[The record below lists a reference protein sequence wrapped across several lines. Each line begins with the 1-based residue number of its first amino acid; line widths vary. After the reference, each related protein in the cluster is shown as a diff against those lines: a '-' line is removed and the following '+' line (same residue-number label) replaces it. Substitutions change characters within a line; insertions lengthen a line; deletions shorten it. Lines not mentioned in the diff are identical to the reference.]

1 MKFIKKLFKKTFKIV
16 TSKTV
21 RYFLL
26 LFSIIILLLWVI
38 INIYKTSIIAVQE
51 TIKTVDY
58 LIVEEQ
64 KRDLK
69 RFEEK
74 ITIANEHINELQGQL
89 KDVKVGPRVKLSEDK
104 KRELLRISWELKKD
118 SLRIENALANHQNDW
133 SVNLYPRKDES
144 IQEKF
149 KEYWGTHILID
160 RLIEGI
166 ERIAYATQGVD
177 KFQLQ
182 KLQEDLKEVKKMTD
196 QQN

>member
-1 MKFIKKLFKKTFKIV
+1 MIKFLKKLFKKIFKIA

-26 LFSIIILLLWVI
+26 LFSVIILLLWII
-38 INIYKTSIIAVQE
+38 INIYKTSIIAIQE
-51 TIKTVDY
+51 TIKTADY

-64 KRDLK
+64 KRDLE

-74 ITIANEHINELQGQL
+74 ITIANEHVNELQGQL
-89 KDVKVGPRVKLSEDK
+89 KDMKVGPWVKLSES
-104 KRELLRISWELKKD
+104 KRRKLLKISWELKKD

-144 IQEKF
+144 IEEKF
-149 KEYWGTHILID
+149 KEYWRTHILID
-160 RLIEGI
+160 RLIEDT

-182 KLQEDLKEVKKMTD
+182 KLQENLKEVKKLVD
-196 QQN
+196 KK